1 MTHSEQHRSS
11 GFARLA
17 GIAGLL
23 ALLVTAIAAQAQNF
37 SVLHSFTGGA
47 DGANPAA
54 GLTIDHRGSLYGTT
68 AQGGNTP
75 SNCGATRGCGT
86 VFKIVPSGTGWITT
100 PLFKFSGFDG
110 LSPLGRVV
118 FGPDGTLYGTTYN
131 GQVEGCSCGNVFN
144 LKPTPTPPQTPFSP
158 WVETVIHQFSAYP
171 GEGAFPKGDVA
182 FDSAGNL
189 YGTTQNGGDWNLC
202 SGGLGCGAVYELTP
216 SGGSWTENV
225 IYDFT
230 EGAYYPVSG
239 VVLDSS
245 GNLYATASEGN
256 FNNGAVIEL
265 TPSASGWTA
274 NTLYSFTG
282 SSNGEYPYAGLIF
295 DRAGSLYGAT
305 LSGGSGGGGT
315 VFELVPSGRDWT
327 QSTLYSLVGSAGS
340 GPYATLF
347 MDSAGNLYGTTKAA
361 GAYGNGSVFKLTPD
375 NGGWTLSTLHD
386 FTGGADGATPE
397 GSLVM
402 DATGN
407 LYGTTYAGGST
418 GAHCDSSMNY
428 ECGVAFEITP

>member
-1 MTHSEQHRSS
+1 M
-11 GFARLA
+11 
-17 GIAGLL
+17 AGLL
-23 ALLVTAIAAQAQNF
+23 ILLVTAIATQAQTF

-54 GLTIDHRGSLYGTT
+54 GLTLDRAGNLYGTA

-75 SNCGATRGCGT
+75 SNCGTMRGCGT
-86 VFKIVPSGTGWITT
+86 VFKIGRSGTGWITT
-100 PLFKFSGFDG
+100 PLFKFSGSDG

-158 WVETVIHQFSAYP
+158 WLETVIHQFSAYP

-265 TPSASGWTA
+265 TPSGSGWTA

-282 SSNGEYPYAGLIF
+282 STNGENPEASLIF
-295 DRAGSLYGAT
+295 NQAGNLYGTTAY
-305 LSGGSGGGGT
+305 GGYGNGGT
-315 VFELVPSGRDWT
+315 VLELTLSSSGWT
-327 QSTLYSLVGSAGS
+327 LNTLFDLAGTSTG
-340 GPYATLF
+340 GPYASLV
-347 MDSAGNLYGTTKAA
+347 MDLAGNLYGTTKSD
-361 GAYGNGSVFKLTPD
+361 GAYGQGSVFKLTHGS
-375 NGGWTLSTLHD
+375 GGWTYTSLHD
-386 FTGGADGATPE
+386 FTGGSDGGNPF
-397 GSLVM
+397 GGVVLDSN
-402 DATGN
+402 GN

-418 GAHCDSSMNY
+418 GAHCDASY
-428 ECGVAFEITP
+428 AYQCGVAFEISP